1 MVNTIIKHDYRY
13 DGGDDCRTRSSNMM
27 IDTGDATC
35 NADCDHTLVIV
46 TVMMMAMIMAAMVV
60 TMIVVILMPWVCR
73 LQ

>member
-1 MVNTIIKHDYRY
+1 
-13 DGGDDCRTRSSNMM
+13 MM